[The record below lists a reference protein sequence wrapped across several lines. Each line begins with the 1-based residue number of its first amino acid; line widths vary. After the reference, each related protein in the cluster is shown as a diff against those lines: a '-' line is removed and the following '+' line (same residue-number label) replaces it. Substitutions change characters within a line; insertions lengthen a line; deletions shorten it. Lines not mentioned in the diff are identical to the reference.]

1 MKKTYIKSL
10 QGEAIAFV
18 EQNTPT
24 QQSPIFPNLSP
35 EELNKKLIERIQ
47 NPEKMDQDKGTN
59 FCWAA
64 AITYI
69 IWEDNPT
76 ALAKA
81 TIDLYNTGHFH
92 YHDVHA
98 DPSSA
103 VAVAVGSEAFHNN
116 MNLENKVDQLLFMT
130 LADEEEYKGWTNID
144 KEYHPEDEDD
154 PKWSG
159 RVFDSIYRLYQDFGY
174 EVEAFGSDF
183 GNSFL
188 VPDKYDYFEKARQV
202 LETHDVILFVN
213 SQRFKDDYKSGWA
226 KFKSDLRFFGNHY
239 LRLSMINE
247 INTNLYNIGFWD
259 YGLWQSQIMTSGY
272 FNKSVFGVIQ
282 LKKK

>member
-10 QGEAIAFV
+10 QDEAIAFI

-35 EELNKKLIERIQ
+35 EELNKRLIERIQ
-47 NPEKMDQDKGTN
+47 HPEKMDQDKGTN

-81 TIDLYNTGHFH
+81 TIDLYNTGHFK

-98 DPSSA
+98 DPSPA

-174 EVEAFGSDF
+174 EVEAFGADF

-188 VPDKYDYFEKARQV
+188 VADKYDYFEKASKI

-213 SQRFKDDYKSGWA
+213 TTRFKQDYKSGWA
-226 KFKSDLRFFGNHY
+226 KLKSNLRFFGTHY
-239 LRLSMINE
+239 LRLGSITPQDQE
-247 INTNLYNIGFWD
+247 EFSIGYWD
-259 YGLWQSQIMTSGY
+259 YGAWKTEIMTPEY
-272 FNKSVFGVIQ
+272 FNKSVFGIIQ
-282 LKKK
+282 LRKK